1 MKGSLVKRGNA
12 YSIVL
17 NVRDPETGK
26 RKQQWIAAGT
36 NGKKAQ
42 LQLNDL
48 LYQLEHGTYVPP
60 NKLTV
65 RNHVETWLKDYVAAN
80 LSPRTSEL
88 YGYICN
94 RHILPRLGNYR
105 LSDLNA
111 VMIQNLYAE
120 KLKDGLSNRTVQI
133 IHNVLHKCLGNAIKL
148 GMLYRNPLDSVERP
162 KVVRTEMKTLNET
175 DIHLIL
181 DRAQADEYYQLF
193 YTILFTGMRRGEALA
208 LKWGDVNLDQLKM
221 SVNKSLTYIRS
232 NSKDQRLVIKTPKT
246 ARSRRYISLTPS
258 NALVL
263 REYRK
268 GQDVLRQSQGLPP
281 LDDADL
287 VFSNAFGKPY
297 LPDSITHA
305 WVKLTR
311 RCGLPGLR
319 LHDCRHTYAT
329 LLLKKNVHPS
339 VVAAQL
345 GHASVST
352 TLDIYSHFVPQLQE
366 MAASEF
372 DNIVMGAKQ
381 TVSKLLAD

>member
-111 VMIQNLYAE
+111 VMI
-120 KLKDGLSNRTVQI
+120 
-133 IHNVLHKCLGNAIKL
+133 
-148 GMLYRNPLDSVERP
+148 
-162 KVVRTEMKTLNET
+162 
-175 DIHLIL
+175 
-181 DRAQADEYYQLF
+181 
-193 YTILFTGMRRGEALA
+193 
-208 LKWGDVNLDQLKM
+208 
-221 SVNKSLTYIRS
+221 
-232 NSKDQRLVIKTPKT
+232 
-246 ARSRRYISLTPS
+246 
-258 NALVL
+258 
-263 REYRK
+263 
-268 GQDVLRQSQGLPP
+268 
-281 LDDADL
+281 
-287 VFSNAFGKPY
+287 
-297 LPDSITHA
+297 
-305 WVKLTR
+305 LTR
-311 RCGLPGLR
+311 
-319 LHDCRHTYAT
+319 
-329 LLLKKNVHPS
+329 
-339 VVAAQL
+339 
-345 GHASVST
+345 
-352 TLDIYSHFVPQLQE
+352 PQ
-366 MAASEF
+366 
-372 DNIVMGAKQ
+372 
-381 TVSKLLAD
+381 